1 MAEPSKPKQAIT
13 GSIAIK
19 RPSNTKYKLYVG
31 TPCYG
36 STFSAEYVMSLFSL
50 LVSPAKDNV
59 GFKFGYFDYAD
70 VVIARNYLASDFY
83 YNSPDCTHLLFIDDD
98 MGYDP
103 ALIADMLRL
112 NEDVV
117 GTLYPKRHVDLKKLH
132 AAKDMPFEKAL
143 AQSLEFI
150 GTIRNPQ
157 QRKNDFVSVSQCG
170 TGIML
175 ISRRCIDKM
184 VATLPGIVDTSNFKK
199 LPFGEKLTKMIMPF
213 NKVVVKGSE
222 LSEDF
227 SFCHRWIEGCG
238 GKVWASTHR
247 NIRHAGRMVYNSKYA
262 DL

>member
-1 MAEPSKPKQAIT
+1 MAEPPKPRPKIT

-19 RPSNTKYKLYVG
+19 KPSTTRYKLYIA

-36 STFSAEYVMSLFSL
+36 STFAAEYVMSLFSL

-59 GFKFGYFDYAD
+59 SFKFCYFDYAD
-70 VVIARNYLASDFY
+70 VVIARNYLVTDFY
-83 YNSPDCTHLLFIDDD
+83 YKSPDCTHLLFIDDD
-98 MGYDP
+98 MGFDP

-117 GTLYPKRHVDLKKLH
+117 GTIYPKRAIDLKKLH
-132 AAKDMPFEKAL
+132 AAKDLPFEKAL
-143 AQSLEFI
+143 AKSLEMI
-150 GTIRNPQ
+150 GSIRVPQ
-157 QRKNDFVSVSQCG
+157 QRKNEFASVSQCG

-175 ISRRCIDKM
+175 ISRKCIDTM
-184 VATLPGIVDTSNFKK
+184 VEKLPGIVDTTGFKK
-199 LPFGEKLTKMIMPF
+199 LPFGDKFEKMVKPF
-213 NKVVVKGSE
+213 DKITVKDLE

-238 GKVWASTHR
+238 GTVWASTHR
-247 NIRHAGRMVYNSKYA
+247 DIRHAGRMVYSGKYA